1 IPGRTPDLLF
11 YNPATGALALRVVLA
26 EWDDRLP
33 DRLSLAYD
41 SQAPDPQARFKLDW
55 DRALTVSDGGA
66 TVVVEDRWLRPIA
79 FTDVDGTLTPPLG
92 IHASLQPAGDG
103 YDLNFFDQPD
113 VTEQFRVSNGTCCLL
128 MSKSE
133 VYGNTIQV
141 QRNSANKVTRI
152 TPAARPAINI
162 G

>member
-1 IPGRTPDLLF
+1 MSTAIFAAPRRGKRMVFALALVAMAATCNRSQDRKQEKPPPLGVSRSGITVASARPGLSFPWEGERSYVINRIPGRTPDLLF

-79 FTDVDGTLTPPLG
+79 FTDVDG
-92 IHASLQPAGDG
+92 
-103 YDLNFFDQPD
+103 
-113 VTEQFRVSNGTCCLL
+113 
-128 MSKSE
+128 
-133 VYGNTIQV
+133 
-141 QRNSANKVTRI
+141 
-152 TPAARPAINI
+152 
-162 G
+162 